1 MSFTPSL
8 FLSHIRSKDGLA
20 KPNRFKMVLPIPRY
34 INNFIDTNVLESLL
48 NLPNSL
54 VTDITDWVNYSTGYE
69 TGRTPQGLSK
79 TSNSAIS
86 RYLSLQCD
94 TAELPGK
101 TLQTSDVKIYGPT
114 FKVPYQK
121 QFGDISLSFLCTN
134 DFYERK
140 LFDSWIDAIMPAST
154 NNLRF
159 SRDEETRY
167 TTNIQILQYDDFI
180 KQIYSVKL
188 IDAFPIGVAAQ
199 PLAWSDDGYHRLT
212 VQFAYQKYEPIY
224 DSYYDL
230 GEAAASYFGA
240 KSTKLF
246 ENFFKF

>member
-20 KPNRFKMVLPIPRY
+20 RPNRFKMILPIPRY
-34 INNFIDTNVLESLL
+34 INNFINVNSLESLL

-54 VTDITDWVNYSTGYE
+54 VTDVTDWINSATGK
-69 TGRTPQGLSK
+69 TPEGLSK
-79 TSNSAIS
+79 SSNSSIS
-86 RYLSLQCD
+86 RYLALQCD

-101 TLQTSDVKIYGPT
+101 TLQTADIKIYGPT
-114 FKVPYQK
+114 YKIPYQK
-121 QFGDISLSFLCTN
+121 QYNDISLSFICTN

-140 LFDSWIDAIMPAST
+140 LFDTWIDAIMPGST
-154 NNLRF
+154 NNLRYAK
-159 SRDEETRY
+159 DEETRY
-167 TTNIQILQYDDFI
+167 MTNIQILQYDDFI

-188 IDAFPIGVAAQ
+188 LDAFPIGVAAQ

-212 VQFAYQKYEPIY
+212 VQFSYQKYETIY

-246 ENFFKF
+246 DNFFKF

>member
-20 KPNRFKMVLPIPRY
+20 RPNRFKMILPIPSY
-34 INNFIDTNVLESLL
+34 INNFIDVNSLESLL

-54 VTDITDWVNYSTGYE
+54 VTDVTDWINSATGK
-69 TGRTPQGLSK
+69 TPEGLSK
-79 TSNSAIS
+79 SSNSSIS
-86 RYLSLQCD
+86 RYLALQCD

-101 TLQTSDVKIYGPT
+101 TLQTADIKIYGPT
-114 FKVPYQK
+114 YKIPYQK
-121 QFGDISLSFLCTN
+121 QYNDISLSFICTN

-140 LFDSWIDAIMPAST
+140 LFDTWIDAIMPGST
-154 NNLRF
+154 NNLRYAK
-159 SRDEETRY
+159 DDETRY
-167 TTNIQILQYDDFI
+167 MTNIQILQYDDFI

-188 IDAFPIGVAAQ
+188 LDAFPIGVAAQ

-212 VQFAYQKYEPIY
+212 VQFSYQKYETIY

-246 ENFFKF
+246 DNFFKF

>member
-20 KPNRFKMVLPIPRY
+20 KPSRFKMILPIPRY
-34 INNFIDTNVLESLL
+34 INNYIDVNALESLL

-54 VTDITDWVNYSTGYE
+54 VTDVTDWVNSATGKIPE
-69 TGRTPQGLSK
+69 GLSK
-79 TSNSAIS
+79 TSNSSIT

-101 TLQTSDVKIYGPT
+101 TLQTADIKIYGPS
-114 FKVPYQK
+114 FKIPYQK
-121 QFGDISLSFLCTN
+121 QFNDITLSFLCTN

-140 LFDSWIDAIMPAST
+140 LFDAWIDAIMPAST
-154 NNLRF
+154 NNLRYAK
-159 SRDEETRY
+159 DEETRY
-167 TTNIQILQYDDFI
+167 MTNIQILQYDDFI

-199 PLAWSDDGYHRLT
+199 PLGWNDDGYHRLS

-224 DSYYDL
+224 NSYYDL

-246 ENFFKF
+246 DNFFKF

>member
-20 KPNRFKMVLPIPRY
+20 RPNRFKMILPIPSY
-34 INNFIDTNVLESLL
+34 INNFIDVNSLESLL

-54 VTDITDWVNYSTGYE
+54 VTDVTDWINSATGK
-69 TGRTPQGLSK
+69 TPEGLSK
-79 TSNSAIS
+79 SSNASIS

-101 TLQTSDVKIYGPT
+101 TLQTADIKIYGPT
-114 FKVPYQK
+114 YKIPYQK
-121 QFGDISLSFLCTN
+121 QYNDISLSFICTN

-140 LFDSWIDAIMPAST
+140 LFDTWIDAIMPGST
-154 NNLRF
+154 NNLRYAK
-159 SRDEETRY
+159 DDETRY
-167 TTNIQILQYDDFI
+167 MTNIQILQYDDFI

-188 IDAFPIGVAAQ
+188 LDAFPIGVAAQ

-212 VQFAYQKYEPIY
+212 VQFSYQKYETIY

-246 ENFFKF
+246 DNFFKF